1 MSTFAIIAAGGR
13 GERLSSGY
21 AKFETPLLGRPMVL
35 YSLEAFEEAEEI
47 DGIVLVV
54 PPDRVDSWSP
64 GALGRWGVAK
74 AYATVAGGATRQ
86 ESVRLGLEA
95 LEGVTDV
102 VVVHDAARPLVRP
115 DVINAVCKFPPG
127 AVGLVAAVPVTDTI
141 KLVSGATVRSTLKR
155 AHLFSVQTP
164 QAFDF
169 AVLVNAHMSALAS
182 RFEATDDASLV
193 EKVGGRI
200 DVVEGDLENIKI
212 TYPAD
217 ILTAEA
223 IMAGRNRG

>member
-13 GERLSSGY
+13 GERLSSGSP
-21 AKFETPLLGRPMVL
+21 KFETPLLGRPMVL

-54 PPDRVDSWSP
+54 PPDRVDSWSS
-64 GALGRWGVAK
+64 GALGRWGVTK
-74 AYATVAGGATRQ
+74 AHATVAGGATRQ
-86 ESVRLGLEA
+86 ESVRLGLET

-102 VVVHDAARPLVRP
+102 VVVHDAARPLVKP

-169 AVLVNAHMSALAS
+169 TVLVDAHRSALAS